1 MSSLPPEDLLPARP
15 ISILFGPLG
24 VARVLVNI
32 FSSTGQRD
40 APSPKKN
47 EHIRLIT
54 IGVSHFCEK
63 ARWGLDLLEQ
73 NDTSPIYYT
82 EDAHPPPF
90 LSFATLSASKNKTSA
105 SPMIVKAD
113 SSVLYKSNVILQ
125 DLCPFLYPEEIQHDV
140 ISLELDL
147 GTRLGASV
155 RCAAY
160 HYILQKKYYP
170 LCVKI
175 LTRNTSKVET
185 VLFDKMLPNGVDKA
199 MRKLIQ
205 VNESTCVASVAA
217 VRQVFHELS
226 KHLTENGGEY
236 LMDTKNRSYGFTA
249 ADLTFAALSYVLI
262 RPPEMNDFSADESE
276 LPPELVALG
285 NELRATTAGQH
296 ALKMYKQHRL
306 GPGFGTK
313 VEIKTAG
320 RDRNPLKG
328 ILYSVGVV
336 GAAIGAVIWYRS
348 H

>member
-1 MSSLPPEDLLPARP
+1 M
-15 ISILFGPLG
+15 
-24 VARVLVNI
+24 
-32 FSSTGQRD
+32 
-40 APSPKKN
+40 N
-47 EHIRLIT
+47 EHIQLIT

-73 NDTSPIYYT
+73 SDTSPIYFT

-90 LSFATLSASKNKTSA
+90 LSFATLAASKNKASA

-113 SSVLYKSNVILQ
+113 SSILYKSNVILQ
-125 DLCPFLYPEEIQHDV
+125 DLCPFLYPEEIQQDV

-155 RCAAY
+155 RCVAN

-170 LCVKI
+170 VCVKI

-185 VLFDKMLPNGVDKA
+185 VLFDKLLPNGADKA
-199 MRKLIQ
+199 MREVIQ

-217 VRQVFHELS
+217 IRQVFHELS
-226 KHLTENGGEY
+226 RRLTENGGEY
-236 LMDTKNRSYGFTA
+236 LMDTKNKSYGFTA

-262 RPPEMNDFSADESE
+262 RPPEMNEFSEEELE
-276 LPPELVALG
+276 LPPELVSFG
-285 NELRATTAGQH
+285 NELRATTAGEH
-296 ALKMYKQHRL
+296 ALKMYKIHRL
-306 GPGFGTK
+306 GAGVGTK

-320 RDRNPLKG
+320 RDCNPLKS
-328 ILYSVGVV
+328 IIYSVGVV
-336 GAAIGAVIWYRS
+336 GAAVGAIIWYQR